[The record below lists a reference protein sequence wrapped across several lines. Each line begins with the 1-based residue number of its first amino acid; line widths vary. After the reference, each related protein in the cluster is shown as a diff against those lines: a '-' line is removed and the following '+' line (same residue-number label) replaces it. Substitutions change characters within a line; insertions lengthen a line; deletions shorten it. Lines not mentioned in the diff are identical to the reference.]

1 MEIKDLIG
9 VEQPLTKLVESV
21 SNAVG
26 TLYEPTRIRK
36 KAKADA
42 EAAVTLAKAEVQVEE
57 LKRRAAERVAHTEAR
72 RQRNIDQI
80 IEQAV
85 RELPKSVNEEPAN
98 EDWVAQFFNLSQD
111 IGDSEMQI
119 LWARLLAG
127 EVSRPGS
134 YSFRTLQTVKVLS
147 KEDARLFSQYCS
159 YVWQISG
166 GPICLYT
173 DAETDRYIASKG
185 VGLSER
191 NHLKNLGLIYR
202 TSVGMMRS
210 SDPYAVISS
219 RDNPFEVTYF
229 GRRYLLTQ
237 HLSSNESAI
246 VQPEILTDIGAQLFS
261 ISGAQPDEAYLETL
275 IRMLAEMKIEV
286 TPLS

>member
-1 MEIKDLIG
+1 VEIKDLVG

-21 SNAVG
+21 SNAIG
-26 TLYEPTRIRK
+26 TLYEPRRIRK

-42 EAAVTLAKAEVQVEE
+42 EAAVTLAEAEVQVEE
-57 LKRRAAERVAHTEAR
+57 LKRRASERIAHTEAR

-80 IEQAV
+80 IEQAIK
-85 RELPKSVNEEPAN
+85 ELPESVNEEPIN
-98 EDWVAQFFNLSQD
+98 EDWIAQFFNLSQD
-111 IGDSEMQI
+111 VGDSDMQI

-127 EVSRPGS
+127 EVSCPGS

-166 GPICLYT
+166 GPISLYT
-173 DAETDRYIASKG
+173 DAETDRYIANKG

-191 NHLKNLGLIYR
+191 NHLKNLGLIYG
-202 TSVGMMRS
+202 TSVGMMKS

-229 GRRYLLTQ
+229 GRRFLLTQ
-237 HLSSNESAI
+237 HLNSNESAI
-246 VQPEILTDIGAQLFS
+246 VQPEILTDIGTQLFP
-261 ISGAQPDEAYLETL
+261 ISGAQPDESYLETL
-275 IRMLAEMKIEV
+275 IRTLAGSKIEV